1 MRPSLLRLWCRTAS
15 RSDNCSLLRKNHRRP
30 LEIGYRSWWYNGIVS
45 PTLLF
50 LSPSFWWNWRSG
62 GHRSTCG
69 IGSFG
74 SDMFPFSAASRHGKL
89 GAARYFQ
96 IFWAGRFMPVTTHHC
111 VKHDEE
117 WSCWLLVTIFHN
129 SFMCAV
135 QETILE
141 PHFARHAQCFVIS
154 CLTVIHVATGLT
166 LLAHQITIYLLLGI
180 GSGIF
185 LCCSNYCYYY
195 YILILLVKKVRQI
208 GSRLWISQGH
218 VRKPTD
224 HVKSPNFFGFRFHR
238 ILTGLS
244 KLRWLNR
251 RFLHQLTIIQLGV
264 IMVVAC
270 RLTPFKTLWS
280 LVPISRRPLRK

>member
-1 MRPSLLRLWCRTAS
+1 MIQRHCITNVAVFKSIILVELEIRRSSFNLWHWQLWFPTCFLFQLHLVMENWEPHVIFRYFEQGGLCPSPPITAWNMMKNDHADFSLL
-15 RSDNCSLLRKNHRRP
+15 
-30 LEIGYRSWWYNGIVS
+30 
-45 PTLLF
+45 F
-50 LSPSFWWNWRSG
+50 
-62 GHRSTCG
+62 
-69 IGSFG
+69 
-74 SDMFPFSAASRHGKL
+74 
-89 GAARYFQ
+89 
-96 IFWAGRFMPVTTHHC
+96 
-111 VKHDEE
+111 
-117 WSCWLLVTIFHN
+117 FHN

-224 HVKSPNFFGFRFHR
+224 HVKSPIFFGFRFHR